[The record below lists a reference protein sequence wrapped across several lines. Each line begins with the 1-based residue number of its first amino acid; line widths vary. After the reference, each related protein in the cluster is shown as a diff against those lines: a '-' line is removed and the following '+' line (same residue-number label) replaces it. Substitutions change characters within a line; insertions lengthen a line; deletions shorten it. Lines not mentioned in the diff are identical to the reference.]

1 MDNYDQLNEIL
12 VYLFDHA
19 LDIGITQGF
28 FQEGGTAKE
37 SFIPLFDYEGL

>member
-19 LDIGITQGF
+19 LDIERNF
-28 FQEGGTAKE
+28 LKNYKYL
-37 SFIPLFDYEGL
+37 LFLIATGLK

>member
-1 MDNYDQLNEIL
+1 VL
-12 VYLFDHA
+12 DHA
-19 LDIGITQGF
+19 LDLGITQGF